1 MSKENITE
9 ATGSILNPPA
19 NNEANSNEDASNKNS
34 SSNVADTM
42 YPETKVD
49 DKGASDDSADNKNQG
64 KSKDPSKT
72 TDEGDDESSDE
83 SKESDDKEINYD
95 DVVLPSDLP
104 EGMEVD
110 QALFDGVKE
119 IASKHKLS
127 KEAVQDLVDGYS
139 KRMNDSDN
147 TLKDQWSEIEQG
159 WIKSAK
165 TDKEIGGERFE
176 VSVKK
181 ANVALDK
188 FGTPELRE
196 ALDQTRL
203 GNHPEMIRL
212 MAKIGDAISE
222 GGSFEKGGNAAQVPA
237 SDIMY
242 DNKSS

>member
-1 MSKENITE
+1 MPNENTNNA
-9 ATGSILNPPA
+9 ATTNDDAA
-19 NNEANSNEDASNKNS
+19 NKDS

-42 YPETKVD
+42 YPDAKED
-49 DKGASDDSADNKNQG
+49 DNGTSDDSADNKDQG
-64 KSKDPSKT
+64 KSDDPSDT
-72 TDEGDDESSDE
+72 ADEGDKDDESSDE
-83 SKESDDKEINYD
+83 SKDGDDKKISYD

-110 QALFDGVKE
+110 QGLLDGVKE
-119 IASKHKLS
+119 IAGKHNLS

-176 VSVKK
+176 ASVKK
-181 ANVALDK
+181 ANVALEK

-222 GGSFEKGGNAAQVPA
+222 GGSFEKGGNAAQLPA